1 MSFLITPCEYPV
13 LNTIGLKNACIR
25 FNDSFS
31 LIDIDWTLEPG
42 QVWAIIG
49 ASGSGK
55 SALAASLTGAGEL
68 ISGTINGVVANAGV
82 VSLAYIRSMNPGES
96 VKYELVL
103 SSNQPQTF
111 DLNLQVRSLRMPNG
125 FTKTVKTDVIP

>member
-1 MSFLITPCEYPV
+1 MG
-13 LNTIGLKNACIR
+13 LNKACIR

-55 SALAASLTGAGEL
+55 SALAAALTGVGEL
-68 ISGTINGVVANAGV
+68 TSGIINGVVANAGM
-82 VSLAYIRSMNPGES
+82 VSLES
-96 VKYELVL
+96 QAELIERLV
-103 SSNQPQTF
+103 
-111 DLNLQVRSLRMPNG
+111 VMR
-125 FTKTVKTDVIP
+125 